1 LVGKGGFS
9 VVFEVARVDV
19 DEVYD
24 ISKRSA
30 VERREEASHAI
41 DEMGR
46 PRFAVKMLRDDLIE
60 EEHSKGVI
68 DLAVEAR
75 FLRRLAHDN
84 IVSMRATA
92 ISDPLE
98 SRFFIILEMLDG
110 TLEEK
115 LVSWRREINKTLS
128 VWCGP
133 FGYCCA
139 NKAVLTKTW
148 IERMLVARSIASA
161 IKYLHSE
168 SIIYRDLKPENVG
181 FSGTQVKLFDFGLSK
196 RLLPDDKA
204 SNGLY
209 RLTGNTGSLRYM
221 APEVA
226 MNQFYNTKADTYSF
240 AIVFW
245 QLCSLTVPYAGFN
258 VRKHADE
265 VVGRGYR
272 PGIARSWPASWGELM
287 KTCWQADID
296 ARLDFEEI
304 LDAINDEYEALV
316 TRQKGQNVADIRGKK
331 TRLPE
336 DFKISKKLDADTR
349 IDNLTEDEE
358 FQEMELTER
367 NHDTDII

>member
-1 LVGKGGFS
+1 MVGKGGFS

-24 ISKRSA
+24 ISKKSA
-30 VERREEASHAI
+30 IERREEAKHAI

-98 SRFFIILEMLDG
+98 SRFFVILEMLDG

-139 NKAVLTKTW
+139 NKAVLSKTW
-148 IERMLVARSIASA
+148 IERMVVARSIASA

-168 SIIYRDLKPENVG
+168 NIIYRDLKPENVG

-296 ARLDFEEI
+296 ARLDFEQI

-336 DFKISKKLDADTR
+336 DFEISKKLDADTR

-358 FQEMELTER
+358 FQELELTER